1 MTLVINILI
10 DILNE
15 GLMYALLAMGMYIT
29 YSILDFP
36 DLSVDGTFPLGAVLS
51 GVLIIQGVDPWL
63 CLVISFAAG
72 MAAGVLTG
80 LMHVKLRITPLLCGI
95 IMYTAMLSVNLVI
108 LKAGTDGKAV
118 ASFFTKNTIFNS
130 GIASLIPKNIGEG
143 GFYIRTVVIALI
155 LVIVC
160 KLLLDLYLKTK
171 HGLLLRATG
180 ANDKYTV
187 MLGRNPGSMKIFGLA
202 LGNGFAALAGSV
214 IAQNKG
220 SADQQMGIGMVVL
233 GLASVIIG
241 LSLFRRVKFMKGTT
255 MVILGSLVY
264 KAAYQIVLSLGIPT
278 DFNNLMKALIFLVAL
293 VLGGSELRKLITSL
307 GKKPE
312 PVKSDSKLALS
323 NITKVFNRGT
333 VDESKLFDNFTL
345 DVNDGDFISVVGSN
359 GSGKTT
365 MLNIVCGGIQP
376 DSGAVVFNGENIVLS
391 KEYERARKIG
401 RVLQDPKMGTC
412 GSLTI
417 LENLA
422 LADNKLHPFGLSP
435 AVNRKREEH
444 YKKLLE
450 SCGMGLENRMGV
462 LAGSLSGGQRQ
473 ALALIIATMA
483 DIDLLILDEHTAALD
498 PKTAANVLRLSDKF
512 IEEDGLTALMV
523 THNMRDAIAHGNRLI
538 MMNAGKIILDV
549 SGEDKRKLTVEDL
562 LDAFAKLSGSEFAN
576 DRALLS

>member
-241 LSLFRRVKFMKGTT
+241 LSLFRRVKLMKGTT

-312 PVKSDSKLALS
+312 LVKSDSKLALS

-498 PKTAANVLRLSDKF
+498 PKSSETLMKITEKVVK
-512 IEEDGLTALMV
+512 EKHLTTLMV
-523 THNMRDAIAHGNRLI
+523 THNLRFAVEYGSRLVMMHGGSAVMDIDGEAKKNLVVDDI
-538 MMNAGKIILDV
+538 LGKFNEISIEC
-549 SGEDKRKLTVEDL
+549 G
-562 LDAFAKLSGSEFAN
+562 N
-576 DRALLS
+576 

>member
-293 VLGGSELRKLITSL
+293 MLGGSELRKLITSL

-498 PKTAANVLRLSDKF
+498 PKSSETLMKITEKVVK
-512 IEEDGLTALMV
+512 EKHLTTLMV
-523 THNMRDAIAHGNRLI
+523 THNLRFAVEYGSRLVMMHGGSAVMDIDGEAKKNLVVDDI
-538 MMNAGKIILDV
+538 LGKFNEISIEC
-549 SGEDKRKLTVEDL
+549 G
-562 LDAFAKLSGSEFAN
+562 N
-576 DRALLS
+576 

>member
-391 KEYERARKIG
+391 KEKERARKIG

-498 PKTAANVLRLSDKF
+498 PKSSETLMKITEKVVK
-512 IEEDGLTALMV
+512 EKHLTTLMV
-523 THNMRDAIAHGNRLI
+523 THNLRFAVEYGSRLVMMHGGSAVMDIDGEAKKNLVVDDI
-538 MMNAGKIILDV
+538 LGKFNEISIEC
-549 SGEDKRKLTVEDL
+549 G
-562 LDAFAKLSGSEFAN
+562 N
-576 DRALLS
+576 

>member
-80 LMHVKLRITPLLCGI
+80 LMHVKLLITPLLCGI

-118 ASFFTKNTIFNS
+118 ASFFNKNTIFNS

-498 PKTAANVLRLSDKF
+498 PKSSETLMKITEKVVK
-512 IEEDGLTALMV
+512 EKHLTTLMV
-523 THNMRDAIAHGNRLI
+523 THNLRFAVEYGSRLVMMHGG
-538 MMNAGKIILDV
+538 NAVMDIDGEAKKNLVVDDILGKFNEISIEC
-549 SGEDKRKLTVEDL
+549 G
-562 LDAFAKLSGSEFAN
+562 N
-576 DRALLS
+576 